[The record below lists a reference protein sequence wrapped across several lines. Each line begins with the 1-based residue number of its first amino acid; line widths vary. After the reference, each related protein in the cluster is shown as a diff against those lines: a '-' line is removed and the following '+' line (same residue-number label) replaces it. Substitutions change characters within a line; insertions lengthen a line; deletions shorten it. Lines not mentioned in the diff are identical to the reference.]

1 MFCREA
7 MNDHGLMYT
16 TGQGAAQDYGEAR
29 ERFQKAADAGNADA
43 MASMGSLYENGYGVA
58 QDYGKAREWYQKAAD
73 AGNKYAKL
81 ALLRLH

>member
-1 MFCREA
+1 
-7 MNDHGLMYT
+7 
-16 TGQGAAQDYGEAR
+16 
-29 ERFQKAADAGNADA
+29 